1 MRFIATCKM
10 GLEAVVADELRALDI
25 AIESVSDA
33 RVIFTG
39 TELDMAR
46 ACLWLRAAERVL
58 MIVGEFKAVTFEELY
73 EGAKSIHWESY
84 LRKNSFI
91 HVNGKSAKSTLFAVS
106 DCQRITKK
114 AIVDRLFSAY
124 KTNSLPENGE
134 EVIIEVGLLRDEVT
148 LCLDCCGA
156 GLSRRG
162 YRTWNV
168 AAPIAETL
176 GAAIVSLSRYSRDI
190 TLVDPMCGS
199 GTMPIE
205 AAMIAR
211 NMAPGLNRP
220 FAAEKWA
227 FLEGDPFGLAREQAR
242 DSVVDITPDITGCDI
257 DPHAIDVCKKHAKKA
272 GVNIRWI
279 VRPVS
284 EFASESE
291 SGIIVCNPPY
301 GERLM
306 EKREAEKLYRDMR
319 RVFDKLTHW
328 DKNIITSHKDFERI
342 YGKKA
347 DRRRKLS
354 NGGMTCTLHRYFA
367 EEGFIKAQNQ
377 SLPNIE

>member
-10 GLEAVVADELRALDI
+10 GLESVAADELRALDI

-33 RVIFTG
+33 KIVFCG
-39 TELDMAR
+39 DYFDMAR
-46 ACLWLRAAERVL
+46 ACIWLRTAERVL
-58 MIVGEFKAVTFEELY
+58 MIVGEFHAESFEELY
-73 EGAKSIHWESY
+73 SGVRSIDWKEY
-84 LRKNSFI
+84 IGRKSFI
-91 HVNGKSAKSTLFAVS
+91 HVNGKSAKSKLFAVS

-114 AIVDRLFSAY
+114 AIVDKLFEAY
-124 KTNSLPENGE
+124 HTSSLPEDGE
-134 EVIIEVGLLRDEVT
+134 EIIVEVGLLRDEATVA
-148 LCLDCCGA
+148 LDCCGA

-168 AAPIAETL
+168 AAPISETL
-176 GAAIVSLSRYSRDI
+176 GAAIVLLSRYKSDI

-211 NMAPGLNRP
+211 SMAPGAGRS
-220 FAAEKWA
+220 FSAEKW
-227 FLEGDPFGLAREQAR
+227 PFVSGRPFDEAREQAG
-242 DSVVDITPDITGCDI
+242 DSVIDIAPDILGCDI

-272 GVNIRWI
+272 GITVKWL
-279 VRPVS
+279 VRPLE
-284 EFASESE
+284 EFVKPAE

-306 EKREAEKLYRDMR
+306 EKRDAEKLYRQMR
-319 RVFDKLTHW
+319 RVFDTLPHW

-367 EEGFIKAQNQ
+367 EEGFIR
-377 SLPNIE
+377 E

>member
-10 GLEAVVADELRALDI
+10 GLESVAADELRALGI
-25 AIESVSDA
+25 EIESVSDA
-33 RVIFTG
+33 KIIFAG
-39 TELDMAR
+39 GYFEMAK
-46 ACLWLRAAERVL
+46 ACLWLRTAERVL
-58 MIVGEFKAVTFEELY
+58 MIVGEFHAETFEELY
-73 EGAKSIHWESY
+73 SGVRAIRWKDYIG
-84 LRKNSFI
+84 RNSFI
-91 HVNGKSAKSTLFAVS
+91 HVNGKSAKSKLFAVS
-106 DCQRITKK
+106 DCQSITKK
-114 AIVDRLFSAY
+114 AIVDSLFAAY
-124 KTNSLPENGE
+124 HVNSLPEKGE
-134 EVIIEVGLLRDEVT
+134 EIIVEVGLLRDEAT
-148 LCLDCCGA
+148 LALDCCGA

-176 GAAIVSLSRYSRDI
+176 GASIVTLARYSSDI
-190 TLVDPMCGS
+190 PLVDPMCGS

-211 NMAPGLNRP
+211 NMAPGLIRS

-227 FLEGDPFGLAREQAR
+227 FTQGRPFELARSEAR
-242 DSVVDITPDITGCDI
+242 DLVRDIAPDILGSDI

-272 GVNIRWI
+272 GVTVRWE
-279 VRPVS
+279 VKPLS
-284 EFASESE
+284 EFKAPAE

-306 EKREAEKLYRDMR
+306 EKREAEKLYREMR
-319 RVFDKLTHW
+319 RVFDTLPHW

-367 EEGFIKAQNQ
+367 EEGFIR
-377 SLPNIE
+377 E